1 MTAPSTIVATLAR
14 MLEVLHTDSSD
25 RDLLKSAF
33 RDLYAAVE
41 PSGATISIDVK
52 GMIIDGTP
60 LPHGLPGGSEVR
72 IRFHTHGIGTVRL
85 PAGVKPADLLVL
97 ALMALGLGLAGVI
110 ASGLMLGQNSD
121 WFTLGVSVAGLGAGL
136 LADPSGLGGVAVRAA
151 RQA

>member
-14 MLEVLHTDSSD
+14 MLDVLRTDSSD

-33 RDLYAAVE
+33 RNLYAAVE

-60 LPHGLPGGSEVR
+60 LPHGLPGGGEVR

-85 PAGVKPADLLVL
+85 PAA
-97 ALMALGLGLAGVI
+97 I
-110 ASGLMLGQNSD
+110 E
-121 WFTLGVSVAGLGAGL
+121 VSTFSSAE
-136 LADPSGLGGVAVRAA
+136 
-151 RQA
+151 